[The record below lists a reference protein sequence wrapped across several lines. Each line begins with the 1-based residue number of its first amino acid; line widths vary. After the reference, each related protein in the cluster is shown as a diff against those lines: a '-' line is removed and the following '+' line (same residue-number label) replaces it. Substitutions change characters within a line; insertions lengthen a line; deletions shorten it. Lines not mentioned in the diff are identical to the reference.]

1 MAVAQ
6 GDGWAD
12 GDFGRL
18 RASNTDRE
26 RAVDVLKA
34 AFAEGRLTKEE
45 YDDRIANVFASRTY
59 AELAALT
66 SDVPA
71 GSLGTRSPSDAPMYL
86 ARRGRNGIA
95 VASLVL
101 GLAQPFTLAT
111 TAIPAI
117 VCGYVARRQI
127 RQTGESG
134 MAMATTGLVFG
145 WLGVA
150 FWTLL
155 VIIGIV
161 ALVVAAPHSP

>member
-1 MAVAQ
+1 MAVGQ
-6 GDGWAD
+6 GHGWRD
-12 GDFGRL
+12 GDLGRL

-26 RAVDVLKA
+26 QAVDVLKA
-34 AFAEGRLTKEE
+34 AFAEGRLSKDE

-66 SDVPA
+66 SDIPVGP
-71 GSLGTRSPSDAPMYL
+71 LGTISPSDAPLYL
-86 ARRGRNGIA
+86 ARGGRNANA

-134 MAMATTGLVFG
+134 MGMATAGLVFG

-161 ALVVAAPHSP
+161 ALAVATPHSP